1 MMESLHDL
9 LLPYKEEVGKL
20 AGIVTIAQ
28 FFSGIFICRDI
39 YNQGSTKGI
48 SSIPFVGG
56 ITIGVLNL
64 KYGFLLQDEVMNV
77 VNTAAIILNLLYL
90 SFYFLY
96 SNNTWG
102 DIYKPGIYGALL
114 VSVCLGYTEVE
125 SPDLLEYRY
134 GLLVTVLM
142 LLLMGSP
149 LIDIKTI
156 ISSKD
161 ASSIPFPLTFMA
173 AIVTFLWLLYG
184 IILDNTFMVVQNVLG
199 FLVCF
204 VQLVLIFLYTPV
216 PKENKE
222 KTKKKK

>member
-1 MMESLHDL
+1 METLHEL

-20 AGIVTIAQ
+20 AGILTIAQ

-39 YNQGSTKGI
+39 YKNKSTEGI

-90 SFYFLY
+90 AFYFLY
-96 SNNTWG
+96 SNNTWS
-102 DIYKPGIYGALL
+102 DIYKPGIYGSLL
-114 VSVCLGYTEVE
+114 IAICLGYTEMEAPEV
-125 SPDLLEYRY
+125 LEFRY

-149 LIDIKTI
+149 LKDVGKI
-156 ISSKD
+156 IATKD

-173 AIVTFLWLLYG
+173 TIVTFLWLLYG
-184 IILDNTFMVVQNVLG
+184 IILDNNFMVMQNALG
-199 FLVCF
+199 FLLCSI
-204 VQLVLIFLYTPV
+204 QLVLILMYTP
-216 PKENKE
+216 PPKE
-222 KTKKKK
+222 KTKKKKN